1 MSKDITAKDYNIE
14 KRKRD
19 NGLWSN
25 MNDEKW
31 QKERKRIQRLVKEH
45 YAELK
50 NE

>member
-19 NGLWSN
+19 KGLWSN
-25 MNDEKW
+25 MNDEEW

-45 YAELK
+45 FEK
-50 NE
+50 